1 MAAGSPKD
9 EYLDASSNARQF
21 QTIRFAQLT
30 VYLAL
35 MGFILNVLF
44 AESSSVTGPVS
55 SLLRAGGLIST
66 LLFWVHQERTMAFW
80 DHFVDRA
87 AELEEEL
94 GFKQYRTRP
103 PAGIISSFKAMRLF
117 FLILTLFWA
126 SSFFWFVQ

>member
-1 MAAGSPKD
+1 MAAGNPKD

-35 MGFILNVLF
+35 MGFILNLLF
-44 AESSSVTGPVS
+44 GESSSVTRLVS
-55 SLLRAGGLIST
+55 SLLQSGGLITT
-66 LLFWVHQERTMAFW
+66 LLFWVHQERTMTYW
-80 DHFVDRA
+80 NHFVQRA

-94 GFKQYRTRP
+94 GFQQYRTRP
-103 PAGIISSFKAMRLF
+103 PTGIISSFKAMRLF

-126 SSFFWFVQ
+126 SSFFWYGL